1 MAYYAHI
8 SNEQF
13 TVADRARLEEA
24 RREKD
29 VIIHDNMDS
38 EEYKATKDLYSS
50 KNTSDTLKTL
60 QSDLNALYSD
70 INNIPAQEEIDA
82 LNASIQA
89 EEDKLKA
96 EADALLVQMEELAN
110 QGTEVITTEITELET
125 KITNTP
131 YVVTKVITGVSEV
144 KYVSGD
150 STAQEEQIK
159 ILEES
164 KKDIEYNPIGDE
176 YPAELKAIDDQIQ
189 ALIEEIQNIPQVEV
203 DNALYWEGWY
213 RHQARVQAVRRTSY
227 NTQGGVHKLGGTPFR
242 KNYAGVGYMYD
253 PVRDAFYAPQPYAS
267 WTLNEDTCYWEAPT
281 ERPEGM
287 GGHWNEP
294 TLEWIDKPGYKMHSN
309 FIYSEEQ
316 QRWVPPVEYP
326 NDGSNYWWNEEVLEW
341 VFISSTQPYPSWTWN
356 TETKVWEAPTPK
368 PDSDS
373 PFSQYTWN
381 EETLTWEEI

>member
-29 VIIHDNMDS
+29 VIETANRASDEYADLRETYGNSPSTS
-38 EEYKATKDLYSS
+38 E
-50 KNTSDTLKTL
+50 TLEGL
-60 QSDLNALYSD
+60 QSDLNALYPD
-70 INNIPAQEEIDA
+70 IDSEPAQEDIDA
-82 LNASIQA
+82 INDAIASEKA
-89 EEDKLKA
+89 VLAAAKESALADMKAKEE
-96 EADALLVQMEELAN
+96 E
-110 QGTEVITTEITELET
+110 GTEALVTEMAALET
-125 KITNTP
+125 SIANTP
-131 YVVTKVITGVSEV
+131 YIVTHVATGVDEM
-144 KYVSGD
+144 KYTPGD
-150 STAQEEQIK
+150 ASAQNAQIFD
-159 ILEES
+159 LERS
-164 KKDIEYNPIGDE
+164 KEGVEDA
-176 YPAELKAIDDQIQ
+176 AELQVIDDQIQ
-189 ALIEEIQNIPQVEV
+189 ALREEIENIPPIGT
-203 DNALYWEGWY
+203 DNTLYWEGWY
-213 RHQARVQAVRRTSY
+213 RHPGGVEAVRRMSY

-242 KNYAGVGYMYD
+242 KNYAGKGYMYD
-253 PVRDAFYAPQPYAS
+253 PVRDAFYAPQPYPS
-267 WTLNEDTCYWEAPT
+267 WTLNEDTCYWEAPLA
-281 ERPEGM
+281 RPEGM
-287 GGHWNEP
+287 DWHWNEP

-341 VFISSTQPYPSWTWN
+341 VFINSSQPYPSWIWN
-356 TETKVWEAPTPK
+356 TETKAWEAPTPK

>member
-1 MAYYAHI
+1 MAHYAYI
-8 SNEQF
+8 SNEEF
-13 TVADRARLEEA
+13 TVSDRARLGEA
-24 RREKD
+24 RGEKD
-29 VIIHDNMDS
+29 AIIHDNMDS

-89 EEDKLKA
+89 EKDKLKA

-164 KKDIEYNPIGDE
+164 KKDIEYNPIEDE

-213 RHQARVQAVRRTSY
+213 RHHGKVQAVRRTSY

-253 PVRDAFYAPQPYAS
+253 PVRDAFYAPQPYPS
-267 WTLNEDTCYWEAPT
+267 WTLNEDTCYWEPPVP
-281 ERPEGM
+281 RPEGM
-287 GGHWNEP
+287 
-294 TLEWIDKPGYKMHSN
+294 EW
-309 FIYSEEQ
+309 
-316 QRWVPPVEYP
+316 
-326 NDGSNYWWNEEVLEW
+326 YWKEDTTEW
-341 VFISSTQPYPSWTWN
+341 VDYVYFNPENKQPHPSWTWDS
-356 TETKVWEAPTPK
+356 TEGVWNPPTI
-368 PDSDS
+368 
-373 PFSQYTWN
+373 N
-381 EETLTWEEI
+381 

>member
-1 MAYYAHI
+1 MAHYAYI
-8 SNEQF
+8 SNEEF

-24 RREKD
+24 RGEKD
-29 VIIHDNMDS
+29 AIIHDNMDS
-38 EEYKATKDLYSS
+38 DGYKATKDLYYG
-50 KNTSDTLKTL
+50 KNTSDTLEAL

-70 INNIPAQEEIDA
+70 INIMPAQEEIDA

-89 EEDKLKA
+89 EKDKLKA

-110 QGTEVITTEITELET
+110 QDTEDLTAEITELET

-164 KKDIEYNPIGDE
+164 KKDIEYNPIEDE
-176 YPAELKAIDDQIQ
+176 YPLELQAIDDQIQ
-189 ALIEEIQNIPQVEV
+189 ALIEEIQNIPQVGV
-203 DNALYWEGWY
+203 DNTLYWEGWY
-213 RHQARVQAVRRTSY
+213 RHQAGVQAVRRMSY

-253 PVRDAFYAPQPYAS
+253 PVRDAFYAPQPYPS
-267 WTLNEDTCYWEAPT
+267 WILNEDTCYWEAPT
-281 ERPEGM
+281 PSPEGM
-287 GGHWNEP
+287 DWHWNEE
-294 TLEWIDKPGYKMHSN
+294 TLEWIDYVYVNP
-309 FIYSEEQ
+309 
-316 QRWVPPVEYP
+316 
-326 NDGSNYWWNEEVLEW
+326 DGN
-341 VFISSTQPYPSWTWN
+341 QPYPSWIWDTKNGVWN
-356 TETKVWEAPTPK
+356 APVDYPEN
-368 PDSDS
+368 
-373 PFSQYTWN
+373 YNRIEWIWN